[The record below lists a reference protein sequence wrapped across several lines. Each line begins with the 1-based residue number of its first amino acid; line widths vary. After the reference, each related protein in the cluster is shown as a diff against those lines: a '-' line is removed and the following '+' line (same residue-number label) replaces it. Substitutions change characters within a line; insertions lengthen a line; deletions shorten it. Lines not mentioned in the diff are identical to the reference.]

1 MLPQFAPQTMVG
13 TSLSVWFRTDKSSM
27 FPWLLVSMTEKL
39 AYELRSHEK
48 LASCITVRIR
58 YSDFD
63 TRTLQQR
70 IPYTSFD
77 HVLIS
82 EAQSLFRRLW
92 QRRMLIRL
100 IGVRVSGLV
109 RGVHQLNMF
118 EDTPEMISLYMAMD
132 SLRGRFGRT
141 AVRRAA
147 GVMTAAER
155 SERELRKAS
164 EVLVEKSRIEERL
177 RGWHH

>member
-1 MLPQFAPQTMVG
+1 MLNQ
-13 TSLSVWFRTDKSSM
+13 
-27 FPWLLVSMTEKL
+27 LLVSMTEKL
-39 AYELRSHEK
+39 AYELRRQEK
-48 LASCITVRIR
+48 LTSCITVRIR

-63 TRTLQQR
+63 THTLQQR
-70 IPYTSFD
+70 IPYTAFD

-118 EDTPEMISLYMAMD
+118 EDTPEMISLYMTMD
-132 SLRGRFGRT
+132 TLRGRFGRS
-141 AVRRAA
+141 AIRRAA

-155 SERELRKAS
+155 SERELRKTT
-164 EVLVEKSRIEERL
+164 EMVTEKSRMEERM
-177 RGWHH
+177 RGWRA